1 MFTTISVKSVFLEH
15 FYYYICIRQLKVKHL
30 ILYDYENKI
39 NDIGSYDGC
48 FYGQLQFNGSEY
60 SGCTGTET
68 CKAETYTGTDDGQTC
83 EDDGEKTCDGRC
95 NSYDA
100 TAAKFAPLYKE
111 YLQAMKD
118 CRPVVDKETKKAEMT
133 DTDIEKAIQDRF
145 DARQKALDV
154 QKKYFKKFKEI
165 LNAKQLQKVFHQP
178 CMNGKMKP
186 GMKNHKM
193 MKRGDKQSCM
203 NRPDCGKCPMQAK

>member
-1 MFTTISVKSVFLEH
+1 MKTRLMTLVVMMAVSMGSFSMMAQNTQDAPAQKLAKQKPTPEQMMDKHVKMM
-15 FYYYICIRQLKVKHL
+15 
-30 ILYDYENKI
+30 
-39 NDIGSYDGC
+39 
-48 FYGQLQFNGSEY
+48 
-60 SGCTGTET
+60 
-68 CKAETYTGTDDGQTC
+68 
-83 EDDGEKTCDGRC
+83 EKKLVMD
-95 NSYDA
+95 DA

-193 MKRGDKQSCM
+193 MKRGDKQNCM

>member
-1 MFTTISVKSVFLEH
+1 MTLVVMIAVSMGSFSMMAQNTQDAPAQKRAKQRPTPEQMMDKHVKMM
-15 FYYYICIRQLKVKHL
+15 
-30 ILYDYENKI
+30 
-39 NDIGSYDGC
+39 
-48 FYGQLQFNGSEY
+48 
-60 SGCTGTET
+60 
-68 CKAETYTGTDDGQTC
+68 
-83 EDDGEKTCDGRC
+83 EKKLVMD
-95 NSYDA
+95 DA

-186 GMKNHKM
+186 DMRGHKM
-193 MKRGDKQSCM
+193 MKRGDKPGCM
-203 NRPDCGKCPMQAK
+203 NRPHCDKCPMQAK